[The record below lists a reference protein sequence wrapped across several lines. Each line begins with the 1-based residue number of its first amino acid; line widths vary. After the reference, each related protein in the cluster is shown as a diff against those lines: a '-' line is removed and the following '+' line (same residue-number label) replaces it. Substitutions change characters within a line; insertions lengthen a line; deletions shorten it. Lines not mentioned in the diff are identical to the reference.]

1 MKNIQKIEKSKKDY
15 SNITFEDRKKIEK
28 MLKEHISRRSI
39 AKILWFWKSTICD
52 EINKFSSQTQWYICE
67 LAHNQHLKKQLNKG
81 NILKIET
88 NKPLKEYIIE
98 KLKEDWSP
106 EEISGRIQLF
116 HSDPDFDSY
125 IKYVC
130 HETIYNFIY
139 SEKSK
144 KLRLP
149 ALLRRH
155 KKKRTK
161 WYSRGKKWIEVI
173 KERVSIHKRE
183 KEIND
188 RSRVWDFESDSV
200 IFSNTWQVLNTNI
213 CRKTR
218 LARFELVADKSA
230 RSSITVQKHI
240 VYEMEELWVEIYSF
254 TFDNW
259 LENVYHTELRVLWI
273 KTYFCDPYC
282 SYQKGSIEN
291 LNLLIRQYLPRKTD
305 FTEITSNDIYIIQE
319 KINNRPKKCLGY
331 LSPNEFFY
339 KETGIKPN

>member
-1 MKNIQKIEKSKKDY
+1 MKNIQKNEKSKKDY
-15 SNITFEDRKKIEK
+15 SNITFEDRQKIEK
-28 MLKEHISRRSI
+28 MLKESISKRNI

-52 EINKFSSQTQWYICE
+52 EINKFSTESQWYMCE
-67 LAHNQHLKKQLNKG
+67 LAHNQHLKKQYNKG

-88 NKPLKEYIIE
+88 NDLLKEYIIE
-98 KLKEDWSP
+98 KLKVDRSP
-106 EEISGRIQLF
+106 EEISGRIKLF
-116 HSDPDFDSY
+116 HSDPDFESY
-125 IKYVC
+125 IPYVC

-139 SEKSK
+139 SNKSK

-161 WYSRGKKWIEVI
+161 WYSRGKKWIEVL
-173 KERVSIHKRE
+173 KERVSIHERE

-188 RSRVWDFESDSV
+188 RSRVGDFESDSV

-213 CRKTR
+213 CRRTR

-230 RSSITVQKHI
+230 LSSIKVQKHI
-240 VYEMEELWVEIYSF
+240 VYEMEELWVKVYSF
-254 TFDNW
+254 TYDNW
-259 LENVYHTELRVLWI
+259 LENVYHTELRKLWLN
-273 KTYFCDPYC
+273 TYFCDPYC

-305 FTEITSNDIYIIQE
+305 FSKITANDIYIIQE